1 MKTYGYGVFTK
12 SNFADPARS
21 LKIERSQREITWRL
35 YFQKGSHSNLNET
48 CGKPNKN
55 LKYVS
60 FKIIENIHLP
70 FNSRLSMVWLGWK
83 QGAGYLFLSTFEQLN
98 IIENI

>member
-1 MKTYGYGVFTK
+1 MKTYGYFWGVITK

-21 LKIERSQREITWRL
+21 LKIERSPREMTWRL
-35 YFQKGSHSNLNET
+35 YFQKGSHSNPNET

-60 FKIIENIHLP
+60 FKIIENIHLL
-70 FNSRLSMVWLGWK
+70 FNSRLSMVWLGLK
-83 QGAGYLFLSTFEQLN
+83 QGQGICFSPPLN
-98 IIENI
+98 NSI